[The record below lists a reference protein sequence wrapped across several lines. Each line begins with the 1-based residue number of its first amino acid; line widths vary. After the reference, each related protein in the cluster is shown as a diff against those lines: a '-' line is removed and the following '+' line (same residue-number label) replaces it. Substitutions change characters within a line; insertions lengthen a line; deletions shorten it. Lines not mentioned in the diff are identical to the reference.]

1 MNNLSLKMKKT
12 YLKANLK
19 YIFSL
24 QFAFILLLS
33 SAFSKD
39 IHTTI
44 LISLDGFRYDYTE
57 RGFNSTLKD
66 VAKEGVYAAYLQ
78 PVFPSSTFPNHISI
92 ITGLYPGNH
101 GIVANNF
108 FDYKKNEQYS
118 IGKPEATNSS
128 WYLGEA
134 FWETCRKNNVIAA
147 SYFWPSS
154 ENADEKRRPNYYHPY
169 EHKRDYLERVN
180 GVLDWLKLP
189 IGEQPKFITLYFD
202 SPDSYGHNYGSNS
215 RELNESNKALDSV
228 LSYFFT
234 ELKNRKIFDSLNII
248 IVSDHGMTDL
258 SKERTINLKQIIPD
272 EYATI
277 INNSVYAFIQP
288 KEGFNQK
295 VYELLKQNQNYYEVY
310 KKSEIPQR
318 YHYKNNDRISDIFVI
333 ADCGW
338 LFLTDRPFS
347 DKYVATHGYDNR
359 CMDMQATFMAI
370 GPDFKKSYRI
380 NGLRNIDIYPL
391 LCELYGF
398 EIDHKIDGDLQEI
411 IHILK

>member
-1 MNNLSLKMKKT
+1 MKHFTNKK
-12 YLKANLK
+12 YLT
-19 YIFSL
+19 
-24 QFAFILLLS
+24 FAFNLQILLLFVVS
-33 SAFSKD
+33 FAISKTP
-39 IHTTI
+39 HTTI
-44 LISLDGFRYDYTE
+44 LISLDGFRYDYIE
-57 RGFNSTLKD
+57 RGFNPTLEDIAEK
-66 VAKEGVYAAYLQ
+66 GVFAEYLQ

-108 FDYKKNEQYS
+108 FDYKSNKQYS
-118 IGKPEATNSS
+118 IGKPDATNSD

-189 IGEQPKFITLYFD
+189 LDKQPKFITLYFD
-202 SPDSYGHNYGSNS
+202 SPDSYGHNYGSS
-215 RELNESNKALDSV
+215 SKELNESNKALDSV
-228 LSYFFT
+228 LNYFFT
-234 ELKNRKIFDSLNII
+234 ELKKREIFDSLNII

-258 SKERTINLKQIIPD
+258 SKDRTINLKQIIPD
-272 EYATI
+272 EFATI
-277 INNSVYAFIQP
+277 INNSAYAFVQP
-288 KEGFNQK
+288 KEGYKQK
-295 VYELLKQNQNYYEVY
+295 VYDLLKQNQNHYEFY
-310 KKSEIPQR
+310 NKSEIPER
-318 YHYKNNDRISDIFVI
+318 YHFKNDDRISDIFVI

-338 LFLTDRPFS
+338 LLLTDRPYS

-359 CMDMQATFMAI
+359 CMEMQASFFAI
-370 GPDFKKSYRI
+370 GPDFKRNYRT
-380 NGLRNIDIYPL
+380 NGLKNIDIYPL
-391 LCELYGF
+391 LCKLYGF
-398 EIDHKIDGDLQEI
+398 EIDHKIDGNLQEI